1 MRLPNPAPL
10 VPLGKFKP
18 RRSISPETQLIYRPV
33 DTLSK
38 EVAISERLE
47 KEREQVKDRVVHAM
61 SRTSSRTASHR
72 GEARSS
78 TPSTAPTSPK
88 AETTRSPGA
97 SNANI
102 RPSFSFANAAA
113 SARQNSADQIRPS
126 DTAVDELAE
135 QVDEVV
141 I

>member
-1 MRLPNPAPL
+1 
-10 VPLGKFKP
+10 
-18 RRSISPETQLIYRPV
+18 LIYRPV

-38 EVAISERLE
+38 EAAISERLE
-47 KEREQVKDRVVHAM
+47 KEREQVKDRIVHTM

-72 GEARSS
+72 GETRS

-88 AETTRSPGA
+88 AETTRSPA
-97 SNANI
+97 ISNANI

-113 SARQNSADQIRPS
+113 SARQNSGDQIKPN
-126 DTAVDELAE
+126 DTTVNELAE
-135 QVDEVV
+135 QVDQVV